1 MHNFVWKHGK
11 STVQVPVKIKNA
23 TSYGSHRNGKII
35 CPDCHSPVNQLYR
48 CEHELKDKDGKT
60 IRYKSG
66 KRKGQAKKGGCGKEY
81 KLRDITKR
89 YDEEFDVVYDK
100 AKYTNFVK
108 GKIDS
113 KIIVEQEIETS
124 DVLLNIELIKSFKE
138 MYTNEDDVGISIMQ
152 KVFNWLH
159 KHNKALLVSFGYR
172 NKQRS
177 GIIMASA
184 NRIVIA
190 EIRDYRTLKETY
202 QEGLNEQTNPNHDV
216 IVSVS
221 EDIENDLYMKFMEAK
236 ANGEEIKKP
245 KTKKTEKKVE
255 VASFLDE

>member
-23 TSYGSHRNGKII
+23 TSYGSHRNGKLV
-35 CPDCHSPVNQLYR
+35 CPDCHSPVTQVYR
-48 CEHELKDKDGKT
+48 CKHELKDEDGKT

-66 KRKGQAKKGGCGKEY
+66 AKKGEPKTGGCGKEY
-81 KLRDITKR
+81 KLRDINTR
-89 YDEEFDVVYDK
+89 YDKEFDVVYDK
-100 AKYTNFVK
+100 SEYSNFVK
-108 GKIDS
+108 GEIDTKIT
-113 KIIVEQEIETS
+113 VEKEINTS
-124 DVLLNIELIKSFKE
+124 DVLLNIELLSAFKE
-138 MYTNEDDVGISIMQ
+138 MYTNEDDVGIATMQ
-152 KVFNWLH
+152 KVYKWLH

-177 GIIMASA
+177 GVIMASA

-190 EIRDYRTLKETY
+190 ELRDYRTLKETY
-202 QEGLNEQTNPNHDV
+202 QEGLDDVSNPNYDA
-216 IVSVS
+216 ISAVS
-221 EDIENDLYMKFMEAK
+221 EDKENDLYMKFMEAK

-245 KTKKTEKKVE
+245 KSKKSEKKVE